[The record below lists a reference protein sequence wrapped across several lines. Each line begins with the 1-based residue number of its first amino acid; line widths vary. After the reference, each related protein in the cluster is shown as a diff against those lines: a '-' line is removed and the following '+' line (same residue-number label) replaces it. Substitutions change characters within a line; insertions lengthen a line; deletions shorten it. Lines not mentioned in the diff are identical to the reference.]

1 MEREDSRRKDESR
14 FARGDG
20 TGDTRGMS
28 TSAVE
33 YLGPHPDGTVVFVWV
48 VPNASRDEIVGLHDD
63 RVKVRVAAPA
73 EGGKANRKV
82 CALLAPALGGS
93 RGIVLDGE
101 SSRRKAILVPG
112 VDPATAV
119 AALADRGV
127 A

>member
-1 MEREDSRRKDESR
+1 
-14 FARGDG
+14 
-20 TGDTRGMS
+20 MS
-28 TSAVE
+28 ASPVE
-33 YLGPHPDGTVVFVWV
+33 FLGPHPDGTVVFVWV

-101 SSRRKAILVPG
+101 TSRRKAVLVLG